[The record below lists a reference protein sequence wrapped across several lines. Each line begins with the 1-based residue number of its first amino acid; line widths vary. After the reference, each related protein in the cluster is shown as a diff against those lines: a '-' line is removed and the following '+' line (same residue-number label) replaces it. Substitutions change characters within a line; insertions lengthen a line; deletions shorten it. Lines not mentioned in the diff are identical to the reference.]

1 MEDFFRPFLR
11 LRDLTV
17 ENVVHVIDILL
28 VAYVV
33 YRLLALIRGTRAWR
47 IVFGIWLFVA
57 LLVLSNFLQLTTLHW
72 ILDKATLLA
81 PVALV
86 ILLLP
91 ELRSALEGI
100 GKLGGW
106 TEKLVAPDSHFE
118 AHTIEEIVA
127 AVSEMSVQ
135 RIGSLV
141 VLERTAS
148 LEEVVLNGVALDA
161 RVSAA
166 LIVSIFYEGNPLHDG
181 AAVVRGDKLV
191 AAACRLPLS
200 ENRMDPTH
208 HMRHR
213 AAVGISEQHD
223 CLVVVT
229 SEERGTMSISMDG
242 KIYKINSP
250 NELRDILNKELRQVT
265 SERNGQ
271 SGRRRRNAK
280 AGKAK

>member
-1 MEDFFRPFLR
+1 M
-11 LRDLTV
+11 RDLSV
-17 ENVVHVIDILL
+17 ETLVHVVDILL
-28 VAYVV
+28 VAFVNYK
-33 YRLLALIRGTRAWR
+33 LLAMIKGTRAWR
-47 IVFGIWLFVA
+47 IVLGIFLFVA

-72 ILDKATLLA
+72 MLDKATMLA

-91 ELRSALEGI
+91 EMRAAIEGI

-127 AVSEMSVQ
+127 AISEMSVQ
-135 RIGSLV
+135 RTGSII
-141 VLERTAS
+141 VLERTAA
-148 LEEVVLNGVALDA
+148 LDDIILNGVQLEA

-166 LIVSIFYEGNPLHDG
+166 LLCSIFYEGNPLHDG
-181 AAVVRGDKLV
+181 AAVVRGDKVV

-200 ENRMDPTH
+200 ENRMDPSH

-229 SEERGTMSISMDG
+229 SEERGTISISMDG
-242 KIYKINSP
+242 KISKLASP
-250 NELRDILNKELRQVT
+250 HELRDLLNRELRKVT
-265 SERNGQ
+265 AERNGQ
-271 SGRRRRNAK
+271 ATRRAKRSKTRSGK
-280 AGKAK
+280 